1 MAVLPPLP
9 DALGWLYAL
18 QDAEFV
24 RSSWKCVDQHTREG
38 LMTVIERISL
48 QEEMSKA
55 PAATART
62 TTYT

>member
-1 MAVLPPLP
+1 MADRVEQGGF
-9 DALGWLYAL
+9 AS
-18 QDAEFV
+18 AEFV

-38 LMTVIERISL
+38 LVTVIERISL